1 MLTNKIY
8 IWSWIQMKKQNNDVM
23 RSLVRALNLL
33 DIFMEYKTEL
43 SIGDIAEKT
52 NLSVSTVYRIVTAL
66 SAHEYLIKNEI
77 NKKYFIGPKLIKL
90 GIIGMKSMQVGIRDY
105 AKPFLDEIFHKYN
118 ETIGLYTLSG
128 DSRVC
133 IDVRESTKQ
142 LRDVVK
148 IGGSVPLSDGGIGN
162 IFLAYMDQ
170 QELEKILP
178 NITEDLE
185 NKFKTIRENQYL
197 ISQGERIIGIKAI
210 ALPIFDFHNKVEYAI
225 SLSGPKERFS
235 EEEDLEKIQYLSKI
249 SQKLSK
255 ILGNLV
261 S

>member
-1 MLTNKIY
+1 
-8 IWSWIQMKKQNNDVM
+8 MKKQNNDVM

-33 DIFMEYKTEL
+33 DTFMKYKTEL
-43 SIGDIAEKT
+43 SISDIAEKT
-52 NLSVSTVYRIVTAL
+52 NLSASTVYRIVTTL
-66 SAHEYLIKNEI
+66 LAHEYLIKNES

-90 GIIGMKSMQVGIRDY
+90 GIIGMESMQVEFRDY

-118 ETIGLYTLSG
+118 ETISLYTLSG

-148 IGGSVPLSDGGIGN
+148 IGDSIPLSDGGIGN

-170 QELEKILP
+170 KKLEKVLP
-178 NITEDLE
+178 NITEDLK
-185 NKFKTIRENQYL
+185 NKFKIIHKNQYL
-197 ISQGERIIGIKAI
+197 VSPGERIIGIKAI
-210 ALPIFDFHNKVEYAI
+210 ALPIFNSHNQVEYVI

-235 EEEDLEKIQYLSKI
+235 EEDNLEKIEYLSKI
-249 SQKLSK
+249 SHKLSK
-255 ILGNLV
+255 ILGNLF